1 MKIFKNISLVF
12 SLVASA
18 AIGVAAQTATAP
30 KPATPPTAAPKPAT
44 KPTAAAAL
52 PKADELIDKFVAAT
66 GGEAAYKKLNSFYT
80 KGTME
85 IPAAGIKGTF
95 ESYSKAPNK
104 NAVFIKIPG
113 VGDLVEISDGSK
125 SWAVDP
131 INGAR
136 EKTGEEL
143 AQTKLESDFYRFVR
157 LKQLFPKRETRGVE
171 KVDGADAY
179 AVVMTAGDISQTYY
193 FDQKTNYLVRIDQ
206 IAVTPEGKTPAQT
219 YLSDYRK
226 VEGVLMP
233 FTMRVE
239 TPAAGLM
246 FKSEEIKA
254 NVPVD
259 DAKFAKP
266 VK

>member
-1 MKIFKNISLVF
+1 MKIFKNLCLVF
-12 SLVASA
+12 LLTLSA
-18 AIGVAAQTATAP
+18 AIGIAAQT
-30 KPATPPTAAPKPAT
+30 TAAPKPAT
-44 KPTAAAAL
+44 PVAAPKTETKPTVAATL
-52 PKADELIDKFVAAT
+52 PKADDLIDKFVAAT
-66 GGEAAYKKLNSFYT
+66 GGKAAYKKLNSFYT

-95 ESYSKAPNK
+95 ESYNKAPNK
-104 NAVFIKIPG
+104 NAISMTIPG
-113 VGDLVEISDGSK
+113 VGDFNDVFDGSK
-125 SWAVDP
+125 SWSVDP

-143 AQTKLESDFYRFVR
+143 AQTKLNSDFYRFVR
-157 LKQLFPKRETRGVE
+157 LKELFPKRETKGIE
-171 KVDGADAY
+171 KVEGADAY
-179 AVVMTAGDISQTYY
+179 AVVLTAGDTAQTYY
-193 FDQKTNYLVRIDQ
+193 FDAKTNYLVRIDQ
-206 IAVTPEGKTPAQT
+206 TVVSPEGKAPAKT
-219 YLSDYRK
+219 FLSDYRK

-233 FTMRVE
+233 FTMRLE
-239 TPAAGLM
+239 TPAAGLT

>member
-1 MKIFKNISLVF
+1 MKIFKNLSLVF
-12 SLVASA
+12 SLILFA
-18 AIGVAAQTATAP
+18 AIGVAAQTTTTPKSAT
-30 KPATPPTAAPKPAT
+30 PTAAPKTET
-44 KPTAAAAL
+44 KSTAAVAL
-52 PKADELIDKFVAAT
+52 PKADALIDKFVAAT

-80 KGTME
+80 RGTME
-85 IPAAGIKGTF
+85 IPAAGLKGTF

-104 NAVFIKIPG
+104 NAVFMKLPG
-113 VGDLVEISDGSK
+113 VGDLVEIFDGSK
-125 SWAVDP
+125 SWTTDP

-143 AQTKLESDFYRFVR
+143 AQTKLDADFYRFAK
-157 LKQLFPKRETRGVE
+157 LKELFPKREVKGLE

-179 AVVMTAGDISQTYY
+179 AVVMTAGDIVQTYY
-193 FDQKTNYLVRIDQ
+193 FDAKTNYLVRIDQ
-206 IAVTPEGKTPAQT
+206 VAVTPEGKTPAQT

-233 FTMRVE
+233 FTMRLE
-239 TPAAGLM
+239 TPAAGLL
-246 FKSEEIKA
+246 FKSEEVKA